1 MAFLIILNVLSVSFA
16 LLALVIMIMTM
27 FSSVGQRPQR
37 LFLSHPTSID
47 YEDFAQS
54 ISRACNAHV
63 GSQNEKPHL
72 YNNGDQYFTKLL
84 EDISA
89 ATQSI
94 NFMVYICEPGNITDE
109 FFAALIAK
117 AHAGIE
123 VRVMFDGIGAINAP
137 GELVNALQDAGG
149 KVNNYRPIRFGKLT
163 RFYQRNHRRA
173 IVIDGEIGWIG
184 GAALADHWT
193 GDAQDSDHWRD
204 SMVRLIGPMVLSVQS
219 AFAQIWSDNVGEI
232 LVGDKFYPQKK
243 KKLALTNP
251 KVKYISVVSSPT
263 HEMHPLSRFYWFS
276 FAAAKKSIYITNSY
290 FVPIED
296 IREMLAEK
304 AQSGVDV
311 KILLPGP
318 DTDVPFVRFAA
329 QRLYYYLLTHGV
341 KIYEYQGT
349 MMHAK
354 HAVIDSEWSI
364 VGSANLD
371 MRSLHLNKEN
381 VFGVLSPSFAKDL
394 ERTFFDDL
402 KKAEEITLAEWKK
415 RPIFNRVIE
424 QAMYLF
430 EEQF

>member
-1 MAFLIILNVLSVSFA
+1 MALLIILNALSVSFA
-16 LLALVIMIMTM
+16 LLALIIMLMTL
-27 FSSVGQRPQR
+27 FSSVGKRPQR

-47 YEDFAQS
+47 YEDFAQA

-63 GSQNEKPHL
+63 GNQNEKPRL
-72 YNNGDQYFTKLL
+72 FNNGDEYFPQLL
-84 EDISA
+84 EDIKEA
-89 ATQSI
+89 KQSI
-94 NFMVYICEPGNITDE
+94 NFMIYICEPGEIAQR
-109 FFAALIAK
+109 FFAVLVAK
-117 AHAGIE
+117 ARAGVE

-137 GELVNALQDAGG
+137 TDLIDELQAAGG
-149 KVNNYRPIRFGKLT
+149 KVYSYRPIRFGKLT

-173 IVIDGEIGWIG
+173 IVIDGEVGWVG
-184 GAALADHWT
+184 GAALADKWM
-193 GDAQDSDHWRD
+193 GNAEDPEHWRD
-204 SMVRLIGPMVLSVQS
+204 SMVRVSGAMVASVQS

-232 LVGDKFYPQKK
+232 LVGDKFYPHKHRK
-243 KKLALTNP
+243 AVLNDP
-251 KVKYISVVSSPT
+251 KVKYISVASSPT

-290 FVPIED
+290 FVPIRD

-311 KILLPGP
+311 RILLPGP
-318 DTDVPFVRFAA
+318 ETDIPFVRYAA
-329 QRLYYYLLTHGV
+329 HRLYHYLLSHGV
-341 KIYEYQGT
+341 KIYEYRGT

-354 HAVIDSEWSI
+354 QTVIDREWSI

-381 VFGVLSPSFAKDL
+381 VFGVLNQSFGKEL
-394 ERTFFDDL
+394 EKTFFDDL
-402 KKAEEITLAEWKK
+402 EKSDEITLEQWRK
-415 RPIFNRVIE
+415 RPMLNRVRE